1 MKNEYS
7 TGNALVGL
15 AFLCGILSAAGADR
29 GDVCFHLR
37 QGDERRRLIL
47 LHAGSTSFSAFVG
60 MLLLEIIL
68 GVAGSITQGIPIEEK
83 NPLVLLMTAAL
94 VYCVSLCYYKRRY
107 GD

>member
-1 MKNEYS
+1 MN
-7 TGNALVGL
+7 TAQAMPWWGWLFFAAFFLLLALIGVM
-15 AFLCGILSAAGADR
+15 FVSI
-29 GDVCFHLR
+29 LR

-47 LHAGSTSFSAFVG
+47 LHAGSTSFSVFAG

-68 GVAGSITQGIPIEEK
+68 GVAGSITRGVPVEDK

-94 VYCVSLCYYKRRY
+94 VYCVSLCYYKRRF

>member
-1 MKNEYS
+1 MNTAQAMPWWGWFFFAGFFLLLGL
-7 TGNALVGL
+7 TGVM
-15 AFLCGILSAAGADR
+15 FVSILR
-29 GDVCFHLR
+29 R
-37 QGDERRRLIL
+37 GDERRRLIL

-68 GVAGSITQGIPIEEK
+68 GVAGSITQGIPMGEK

>member
-1 MKNEYS
+1 MNTAQAMPWWGWLFFAGFFLLLGL
-7 TGNALVGL
+7 TGVM
-15 AFLCGILSAAGADR
+15 FVSI
-29 GDVCFHLR
+29 LR

-68 GVAGSITQGIPIEEK
+68 GVTGSITQGIPIEEK

>member
-1 MKNEYS
+1 MN
-7 TGNALVGL
+7 TAQAMPWWGWLFLAAFFLLVVL
-15 AFLCGILSAAGADR
+15 ICVMFASI
-29 GDVCFHLR
+29 LR

-68 GVAGSITQGIPIEEK
+68 GVAGSITQGIPMGEK

>member
-29 GDVCFHLR
+29 GDVW
-37 QGDERRRLIL
+37 

-68 GVAGSITQGIPIEEK
+68 GVAGSITQGIPMGEK

>member
-1 MKNEYS
+1 MN
-7 TGNALVGL
+7 TAQAMPWWGWIFLAAFFLLVVL
-15 AFLCGILSAAGADR
+15 ICVMFASI
-29 GDVCFHLR
+29 LR

>member
-1 MKNEYS
+1 MNTAQAMPWWGWLFFAGFFLLLGL
-7 TGNALVGL
+7 TGVM
-15 AFLCGILSAAGADR
+15 FVSI
-29 GDVCFHLR
+29 LR

-68 GVAGSITQGIPIEEK
+68 GVEGIPIGEK

>member
-1 MKNEYS
+1 
-7 TGNALVGL
+7 
-15 AFLCGILSAAGADR
+15 
-29 GDVCFHLR
+29 
-37 QGDERRRLIL
+37 
-47 LHAGSTSFSAFVG
+47 
-60 MLLLEIIL
+60 MLLLEILL

>member
-1 MKNEYS
+1 MN
-7 TGNALVGL
+7 TAQAMPWWG
-15 AFLCGILSAAGADR
+15 
-29 GDVCFHLR
+29 
-37 QGDERRRLIL
+37 RLIL